1 MVDATA
7 TAQSRENA
15 EQGADAQSA
24 KIGLLTKLAYGF
36 GAVAYGVK
44 NNGFDYFLLTFYGLV
59 VGLDERLVGLSVLIA
74 LVFDAVS
81 DPLVGYISDNFRS
94 KWGRRHPFMY
104 ASAIPVAVSFFFLWN
119 PPFDWSQTA
128 LFWYLT
134 ILSIIIRTCITFY
147 ETPSA
152 AMTPEL
158 TSDYN
163 ERTSLLGYRFYF
175 GWTGGNAMS
184 VLMWGV
190 LLVATPQFGPDPRAN
205 LDGWFAYGLIGASL
219 IFLAIIV
226 SAAGTHHM
234 IPKMRAAPPKRQMS
248 IGRIFGEVWET
259 LANRSFAALFLGALL
274 SAVASGIGAALAFV
288 ILPLFWGF
296 SGGQIFIWSIFVF
309 VSAAL
314 AFILAPMAA
323 KRWGK
328 KRAAIILGLGGFW
341 ISPMPVVLRLFGL
354 MPENGDPILFPIL
367 LAVNTIDLA
376 MIISF
381 SILFSSMIADLVEQ
395 SELKT
400 ERRSEGLFAAAVTFI
415 RKSVQGF
422 GVLGAGFI
430 IWAADF
436 PEQES
441 SFQPLSADQIPAD
454 ALWRLG
460 AYYAPALLILY
471 TLMLIAISFYKIDKT
486 QPEENLRA
494 LAEKRGAGQ
503 TDQGAN

>member
-1 MVDATA
+1 MGDITA
-7 TAQSRENA
+7 A
-15 EQGADAQSA
+15 ADARSDVGQDADVQSE
-24 KIGLLTKLAYGF
+24 KLGMWTKLAYGF
-36 GAVAYGVK
+36 GSVAYGVK

-59 VGLDERLVGLSVLIA
+59 VGLDERLVGLAVLIA
-74 LVFDAVS
+74 LVFDAIS
-81 DPLVGYISDNFRS
+81 DPLVGYVSDNFRS

-104 ASAIPVAVSFFFLWN
+104 AAVIPVSVSFFFLWN
-119 PPFDWSQTA
+119 PPLEWSQTG

-134 ILSIIIRTCITFY
+134 ILSIVIRTCITFY
-147 ETPSA
+147 ETPST
-152 AMTPEL
+152 AMAPEL
-158 TSDYN
+158 TSDYD
-163 ERTSLLGYRFYF
+163 ERTTLLGYRFYF
-175 GWTGGNAMS
+175 GWTGGNAIS

-190 LLVATPQFGPDPRAN
+190 LLVATPEFGPDPRAN
-205 LDGWFAYGLIGASL
+205 MDGWFAYGLIGSLL
-219 IFLAIIV
+219 IFIAITV
-226 SAAGTHHM
+226 SAVGTHHM
-234 IPKMRAAPPKRQMS
+234 IPKMREAPPKRHMS

-259 LANRSFAALFLGALL
+259 LANRSFAALFIGALL

-328 KRAAIILGLGGFW
+328 KRAAIFLGLGGFW
-341 ISPMPVVLRLFGL
+341 ISPMPIVLRLMGL

-400 ERRSEGLFAAAVTFI
+400 ARRSEGLFSAAVTFI

-441 SFQPLSADQIPAD
+441 ALKPLSSEQIPPD

-460 AYYAPALLILY
+460 AYYAPSLLILY

-486 QPEENLRA
+486 QHEDNLRA
-494 LAEKRGAGQ
+494 LAEKKGGAVTQ
-503 TDQGAN
+503 SGAD

>member
-1 MVDATA
+1 MAATA
-7 TAQSRENA
+7 ESRSGA
-15 EQGADAQSA
+15 VPDASEQRA
-24 KIGLLTKLAYGF
+24 KLGLWTKLAYGF
-36 GAVAYGVK
+36 GSVAYGVK

-59 VGLDERLVGLSVLIA
+59 VGLDERLVGLAVLIA

-81 DPLVGYISDNFRS
+81 DPLVGYFSDNFRS

-104 ASAIPVAVSFFFLWN
+104 ASALPVAAAYFFLWN
-119 PPFDWSQTA
+119 PPFEWSQTA

-134 ILSIIIRTCITFY
+134 ILSIIIRTCVTFY
-147 ETPSA
+147 ETPST
-152 AMTPEL
+152 AMAPEL
-158 TSDYN
+158 TDDYD
-163 ERTSLLGYRFYF
+163 ERTTLLSYRFYF
-175 GWTGGNAMS
+175 GWTGGNAIS

-190 LLVATPQFGPDPRAN
+190 LLVATAVFGPDPRAN
-205 LDGWFAYGLIGASL
+205 LDGWYTYGLIGSIL
-219 IFLAIIV
+219 IFLAIMV
-226 SAAGTHHM
+226 SSIGTHHM
-234 IPKMRAAPPKRQMS
+234 IPKMREAPPKRHMS
-248 IGRIFGEVWET
+248 IGRIFAEVWET
-259 LANRSFAALFLGALL
+259 LANKSFAALFIGALL
-274 SAVASGIGAALAFV
+274 SAIASGIGAALAFV

-296 SGGQIFIWSIFVF
+296 SGGQIFIWSVFVF

-314 AFILAPMAA
+314 AFIIAPMAA

-328 KRAAIILGLGGFW
+328 KRAAITLGLCGFW
-341 ISPMPVVLRLFGL
+341 IAPMPIVLRLFGL

-400 ERRSEGLFAAAVTFI
+400 ARRSEGLFSAAVTFI

-441 SFQPLSADQIPAD
+441 NLRPLSADQIPAD

-460 AYYAPALLILY
+460 AYYAPAILILY
-471 TLMLIAISFYKIDKT
+471 TLMLVAISFYKIDKN
-486 QPEENLRA
+486 QHEDNLRA
-494 LAEKRGAGQ
+494 LAEKKQSAGAA
-503 TDQGAN
+503 D